1 MKTQRINFLIRKIVA
16 WEVWTEENVELASEL
31 VDRVMLSEK
40 VKRKNNKKL
49 LVLHLDKGAPMKSYT
64 LKAKLEVPGVISSYF
79 ITSLFFILF

>member
-31 VDRVMLSEK
+31 VDRAMLSEK
-40 VKRKNNKKL
+40 VKRKNNKKP

-64 LKAKLEVPGVISSYF
+64 LKAKLEVQE
-79 ITSLFFILF
+79 